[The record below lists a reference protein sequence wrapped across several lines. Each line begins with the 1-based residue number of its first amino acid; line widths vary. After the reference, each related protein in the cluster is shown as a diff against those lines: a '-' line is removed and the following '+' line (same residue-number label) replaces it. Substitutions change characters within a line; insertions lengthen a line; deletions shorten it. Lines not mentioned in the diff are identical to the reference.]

1 MDMLFTGL
9 LELWIPVLAPPPV
22 TAGCTVRTEIVG
34 KAGDLQV
41 ARELHYDPQGR
52 VDSIL
57 LDGDIVRGKPETT
70 QIVRDATGCITE
82 VRQSR
87 SGDTARM
94 SCGPD
99 GSPAGREDRRV
110 HERWAPP
117 TRSGAGWTQLGS
129 RDAGDTVVPLRQT
142 WTPLGEHGV
151 RLKIKQDGKTE
162 LDLRL
167 ELGTPGPAGPRPA
180 LDYMPLWSS
189 GVTRV
194 VTDAQGRLVARE
206 GKAWGEPWKVR
217 VRWSEDGRS
226 GELDLDD
233 EPTAAVRCE
242 PGRCEVPAHDLTE
255 VWSCPVI

>member
-9 LELWIPVLAPPPV
+9 IELWLPILAPPPV
-22 TAGCTVRTEIVG
+22 TAGCTVRSEIVG
-34 KAGDLQV
+34 AAGDLQV
-41 ARELHYDPQGR
+41 ARELHYDQQGR

-57 LDGDIVRGKPETT
+57 LDGEGVRGEPETT

-87 SGDTARM
+87 NGETTRM
-94 SCGPD
+94 SGGPD
-99 GSPAGREDRRV
+99 GSLARRDDRRV

-129 RDAGDTVVPLRQT
+129 RDAGDTVAPLRQT
-142 WTPLGEHGV
+142 WNPLGEHGV
-151 RLKIKQDGKTE
+151 RLKIEQDGKTE

-167 ELGTPGPAGPRPA
+167 ELGAPGLAGPRPA
-180 LDYMPLWSS
+180 WDYMPLWSS

-206 GKAWGEPWKVR
+206 GKALGERWKVR

-226 GELDLDD
+226 GELDFDN

-242 PGRCEVPAHDLTE
+242 PGRREVPAHDWAE
-255 VWSCPVI
+255 IWSCPAI